1 MFKIYQIHR
10 LSGQYEDFSD
20 YIVCSYLHK
29 ERAERELQ
37 RLKETL
43 KDYYALCKRCEGCPA
58 QFGCSVEDAESVKNI
73 CPEFSYNEEETSL
86 IVFCRNSM
94 FMYEDN
100 VSYKIEEIDVNEG
113 EK

>member
-10 LSGQYEDFSD
+10 LSGQDEDFSD

-29 ERAERELQ
+29 EKAEIELQ
-37 RLKETL
+37 KLNEALKE
-43 KDYYALCKRCEGCPA
+43 YYALCKRCEGCPA
-58 QFGCSVEDAESVKNI
+58 RFGCSVEDTDSVKDI
-73 CPEFSYNEEETSL
+73 CPEFSYNEDEDSL

-100 VSYKIEEIDVNEG
+100 ISYKIEEIDVNDEN
-113 EK
+113 